1 MSSRVSWFGR
11 QPCGQ
16 HSRRWKRS
24 DFLSYPFFPLLH
36 TIPKA
41 RVGRTSP
48 DPPGRGLRLLHP
60 GRRLPRSRAEK
71 QDTNSQI
78 IRGRTSPLTPETEH
92 SHPPATH
99 TPPFS
104 GTSHQ
109 NLIESYRTAKC
120 EARKGGGK
128 LSSFSLFFPFLSLFC
143 RVYGGF
149 WLFGFFYV
157 LPVFASFLLLPP
169 LRKDAPGKTP
179 RPPAVRDPHPGGSR
193 CPASPRP
200 HRAKADPHQPEALLS
215 PSENTGASRSAW
227 GEEAGGGRGVSL
239 PTPPD
244 SKPAPLPTLA
254 GLQVVPTGTAG
265 HCQKLI

>member
-1 MSSRVSWFGR
+1 MSWFGR

-16 HSRRWKRS
+16 HSRRWQRS
-24 DFLSYPFFPLLH
+24 DFLSYAFFPLFH

-92 SHPPATH
+92 SHPPDTH

-120 EARKGGGK
+120 EARKGGGC
-128 LSSFSLFFPFLSLFC
+128 LVSLFFPPFC
-143 RVYGGF
+143 LCFAGF
-149 WLFGFFYV
+149 MVGFGCLGFFTSCRF
-157 LPVFASFLLLPP
+157 LPLSFCSP
-169 LRKDAPGKTP
+169 LCAKMRPGRRPVP
-179 RPPAVRDPHPGGSR
+179 RP
-193 CPASPRP
+193 
-200 HRAKADPHQPEALLS
+200 
-215 PSENTGASRSAW
+215 
-227 GEEAGGGRGVSL
+227 
-239 PTPPD
+239 
-244 SKPAPLPTLA
+244 
-254 GLQVVPTGTAG
+254 
-265 HCQKLI
+265 